1 MAIQNGNAHAA
12 DLGLRALS
20 LFLRFHGVKAEPDQ
34 LRDRCGSSEIG
45 IRAMLRCAR
54 DLGVKVRSRTT
65 HWTGL
70 ASIRLPGI
78 ASLHDGGFL
87 LLGKVDDKAALVLHP
102 TSSHPKTMTRAE
114 FEAIW
119 DGGLIL
125 AGSQSAANRV
135 LHALAGM
142 SVPVHDLAQR
152 AVDAVMRGAVG
163 AVMRAR
169 DTLMRT
175 RDALMSA
182 RSADQGDAAVQAAST
197 ESPVAS
203 TESDES
209 GLMAVAILLRCHG
222 IAADP
227 GQIRHRMGAARVGV
241 AEILRCA
248 KDFGL
253 KARAQRTSWNR
264 LAVTPLPG
272 IALLRDGGFL
282 ILGKVID
289 DTLLVQRPL
298 SPRPETMT
306 QAELE
311 AIWDGNIILM
321 TRRAALTDLSRR
333 FDIGWFVGAV
343 HKYRHL
349 LGEVLVASFFLQ
361 VFAVISPLFFQVV
374 IDKVLVHRSMST
386 LDVLVI
392 GLVALT
398 VFETVLDTLR
408 VYLFAHT
415 TNRIDVELGARLFRH
430 LMALPIAYFQTRRV
444 GDSVARVRELENIRQ
459 FLTSSA
465 LTLVIDLLFTV
476 VFLVVMFY
484 YSTTLTLIVMV
495 SFPFYIGISAGA
507 APLFRRRL
515 DEKFNRGAENQ
526 AFLVESVTGVET
538 LKAMAVEPQ
547 MQLRWEEQLA
557 AYVGASFR
565 VLSLNNTA
573 SQAVQMINKLVVAA
587 TLYFGARLV
596 IGGDLTVGEL
606 VAFNMLAA
614 RVSMPVLRLAQIWQ
628 DFHQARLSIDR
639 LGDILNTMPE
649 PSFNP
654 GRAALPSIRGR
665 VTFEHATFRYRIDGP
680 EVLHDV
686 SFSVEPG
693 QVVGIVG
700 SSGSGKSTIT
710 KLIQRLYVPE
720 SGRVLVDGV
729 DLAMVD
735 LAWLR
740 RQIGVVLQENVL
752 FNRSIRENIALADP
766 AMPMERV
773 IEAATLAGAHDFIL
787 ELPEGY
793 DTIVGERGS
802 SLSGGQRQRVA
813 IARALITDPRILIL
827 DEATSAL
834 DYESERAIQQNMKRI
849 SDGRTV
855 FVIAH
860 RLSTVRHANRII
872 TIEHG
877 RIVEDGSHDELIR
890 SNGRYAN
897 LHYLQAGIH
906 DVR

>member
-12 DLGLRALS
+12 DLGLRALA
-20 LFLRFHGVKAEPDQ
+20 LFLRLHGVNAEPDQ
-34 LRDRCGSSEIG
+34 LRDRCGESAIG

-54 DLGVKVRSRTT
+54 DFGLKVGSRTT
-65 HWTGL
+65 HWKQL
-70 ASIRLPGI
+70 AGIGLPGI
-78 ASLHDGGFL
+78 AALRDGGFL
-87 LLGKVDDKAALVLHP
+87 LLGKVEDDAALVLHP
-102 TSSHPKTMTRAE
+102 TSSHPKLMPRAE
-114 FEAIW
+114 FEEIW
-119 DGGLIL
+119 DGRLILTGSQGFADRAHHAFAGLIARGRDL
-125 AGSQSAANRV
+125 V
-135 LHALAGM
+135 ALAG
-142 SVPVHDLAQR
+142 
-152 AVDAVMRGAVG
+152 
-163 AVMRAR
+163 
-169 DTLMRT
+169 
-175 RDALMSA
+175 DALASA
-182 RSADQGDAAVQAAST
+182 RSAERRDMPVQGQGPEPADG
-197 ESPVAS
+197 
-203 TESDES
+203 DES
-209 GLMAVAILLRCHG
+209 GLIAVAILLRCHG

-227 GQIRHRMGAARVGV
+227 EQIRHRMGTSRIGV
-241 AEILRCA
+241 TEILRCSRE
-248 KDFGL
+248 FGL
-253 KARAQRTSWNR
+253 KARAQRSSWNR
-264 LAVTPLPG
+264 LAVTPLPA
-272 IALLRDGGFL
+272 IAALRDGGFL
-282 ILGKVID
+282 ILGKVVD
-289 DTLLVQRPL
+289 DKLLVQRPL
-298 SPRPETMT
+298 SPRPESMT

-311 AIWDGNIILM
+311 AIWDGDIILM

-333 FDIGWFVGAV
+333 FDISWFLGAV
-343 HKYRHL
+343 HKYRRL
-349 LGEVLVASFFLQ
+349 LGEVLIASFFLQ
-361 VFAVISPLFFQVV
+361 VFALVAPLFFQVV
-374 IDKVLVHRSMST
+374 IDKVLVHRSIST
-386 LDVLVI
+386 LDVLVA

-398 VFETVLDTLR
+398 LFETVLGTLR
-408 VYLFAHT
+408 VHLFAHT

-465 LTLVIDLLFTV
+465 LTLVVDLLFTA
-476 VFLVVMFY
+476 VFLAVMFY
-484 YSTTLTLIVMV
+484 YSTSLTLIVLA
-495 SFPFYIGISAGA
+495 SFPFYIGISVGA

-515 DEKFNRGAENQ
+515 DEKFNRGSENQ

-547 MQLRWEEQLA
+547 MQRRWEEQLA
-557 AYVGASFR
+557 GYVAASFR

-587 TLYFGARLV
+587 TLYFGAKLV
-596 IGGDLTVGEL
+596 IGGELTVGEL

-654 GRAALPSIRGR
+654 GRAALPPIRGR
-665 VTFEHATFRYRIDGP
+665 ITFEHATFRYRIDGS

-700 SSGSGKSTIT
+700 SSGSGKSTIA

-773 IEAATLAGAHDFIL
+773 IEAASLAGAHDFIL

-813 IARALITDPRILIL
+813 IARALITNPRILIL

-849 SDGRTV
+849 ATGRTV

-860 RLSTVRHANRII
+860 RLSTVRNANRIV
-872 TIEHG
+872 TLEHG

>member
-12 DLGLRALS
+12 DLGLRSLA
-20 LFLRFHGVKAEPDQ
+20 LFLRLHGVNAEPDQ
-34 LRDRCGSSEIG
+34 LRDRCGESAIG
-45 IRAMLRCAR
+45 IHVMLRCAR
-54 DLGVKVRSRTT
+54 DFGLKVRSRTT
-65 HWTGL
+65 HWKQL
-70 ASIRLPGI
+70 AGTHLPGI
-78 ASLHDGGFL
+78 AALRDGGFL
-87 LLGKVDDKAALVLHP
+87 LLGKVEDDAALVLYP
-102 TSSHPKTMTRAE
+102 TSSHPKLMPRAE
-114 FEAIW
+114 FEEIW
-119 DGGLIL
+119 DGRLIL
-125 AGSQSAANRV
+125 TGSQSLAGRAHHAFAGLIARGRDLV
-135 LHALAGM
+135 ALAG
-142 SVPVHDLAQR
+142 
-152 AVDAVMRGAVG
+152 
-163 AVMRAR
+163 
-169 DTLMRT
+169 
-175 RDALMSA
+175 DALASA
-182 RSADQGDAAVQAAST
+182 RSAERRDMPVPEVGPESASG
-197 ESPVAS
+197 
-203 TESDES
+203 DES
-209 GLMAVAILLRCHG
+209 GLIAMAILLRCHG

-227 GQIRHRMGAARVGV
+227 EQIRHRMGTARVGV
-241 AEILRCA
+241 TEILRCTRE
-248 KDFGL
+248 FGL
-253 KARAQRTSWNR
+253 KARAQRSSWNR
-264 LAVTPLPG
+264 LGVTPLPA
-272 IALLRDGGFL
+272 IAVLRDGRFL

-289 DTLLVQRPL
+289 DKLLVQHPL
-298 SPRPETMT
+298 SPRPESMT

-311 AIWDGNIILM
+311 AIWDGDIILM

-333 FDIGWFVGAV
+333 FDISWFLGAV
-343 HKYRHL
+343 HKYRRL
-349 LGEVLVASFFLQ
+349 LGEVLIASFFLQ
-361 VFAVISPLFFQVV
+361 VFALVAPLFFQVV
-374 IDKVLVHRSMST
+374 IDKVLVHRSIST
-386 LDVLVI
+386 LDVLVA

-398 VFETVLDTLR
+398 VFETVLSTLR
-408 VYLFAHT
+408 VHLFAHT

-444 GDSVARVRELENIRQ
+444 GDSVARVRELENVRQ

-465 LTLVIDLLFTV
+465 LTLVVDLLFTA
-476 VFLVVMFY
+476 VFLAVMFY
-484 YSTTLTLIVMV
+484 YSTPLTLIVLA
-495 SFPFYIGISAGA
+495 SFPFYIGISVAA

-547 MQLRWEEQLA
+547 MQRRWEEQLA
-557 AYVGASFR
+557 GYVGASFR

-573 SQAVQMINKLVVAA
+573 SQVVQMINKLVTAA

-606 VAFNMLAA
+606 VAFNMLAG

-628 DFHQARLSIDR
+628 DFHQARLSVDR
-639 LGDILNTMPE
+639 LGDILNTIPE
-649 PSFNP
+649 PSFSSA
-654 GRAALPSIRGR
+654 RAALPPIRGK
-665 VTFEHATFRYRIDGP
+665 VAFEHVTFRYRADGP

-686 SFSVEPG
+686 SFGVEPG

-700 SSGSGKSTIT
+700 SSGSGKSTIG

-720 SGRVLVDGV
+720 SGRVMVDGV
-729 DLAMVD
+729 DLATVD
-735 LAWLR
+735 LTWLR

-773 IEAATLAGAHDFIL
+773 IEAASLAGAHDFIL

-813 IARALITDPRILIL
+813 IARALITNPRILIL

-849 SDGRTV
+849 AAGRTV

-860 RLSTVRHANRII
+860 RLSTVRNANRII
-872 TIEHG
+872 TLEHG

-897 LHYLQAGIH
+897 LHFLQAGIH

>member
-12 DLGLRALS
+12 DLGLRTLA
-20 LFLRFHGVKAEPDQ
+20 LFLRLHGVSTEPDQ
-34 LRDRCGSSEIG
+34 LRDRCGSETIG
-45 IRAMLRCAR
+45 IRAMLRCAGE
-54 DLGVKVRSRTT
+54 LGVKVRSRTT
-65 HWTGL
+65 HWKRL
-70 ASIRLPGI
+70 ASIQLPGI
-78 ASLHDGGFL
+78 ASLRDGGFL
-87 LLGKVDDKAALVLHP
+87 LLGKVDDQAALVHHP
-102 TSSHPKTMTRAE
+102 ASPHPKLMTRAE
-114 FEAIW
+114 FDAVW
-119 DGGLIL
+119 DGRLIL
-125 AGSQSAANRV
+125 VRSQSPAQRA

-142 SVPVHDLAQR
+142 SVRGRDLVR
-152 AVDAVMRGAVG
+152 RVRDVL
-163 AVMRAR
+163 MRAG
-169 DTLMRT
+169 DTVR
-175 RDALMSA
+175 A
-182 RSADQGDAAVQAAST
+182 RFAARRNIAVQTASIKSEAHT
-197 ESPVAS
+197 ES
-203 TESDES
+203 TNGDDS
-209 GLMAVAILLRCHG
+209 GLMALAILLRCHG

-227 GQIRHRMGAARVGV
+227 DQIRHRVGAARVGV
-241 AEILRCA
+241 TEILRCA
-248 KDFGL
+248 KDFAL
-253 KARAQRTSWNR
+253 KAQVRRTSWNR
-264 LAVTPLPG
+264 LSVTPLPG
-272 IALLRDGGFL
+272 IAVLRDGGFL
-282 ILGKVID
+282 ILGKIID
-289 DTLLVQRPL
+289 DNLLVQRPL
-298 SPRPETMT
+298 SPRPEAMT

-311 AIWDGNIILM
+311 AIWDGDIILM

-333 FDIGWFVGAV
+333 FDIGWFLGAV
-343 HKYRHL
+343 HKYRRL
-349 LGEVLVASFFLQ
+349 LGEVMVASFFLQ
-361 VFAVISPLFFQVV
+361 VFALISPLFFQVV

-386 LDVLVI
+386 LDVLVT
-392 GLVALT
+392 GLVAVT
-398 VFETVLDTLR
+398 VFEAILGTLR

-484 YSTTLTLIVMV
+484 YSTMLTLIVLA
-495 SFPFYIGISAGA
+495 SFPFYIGISAGV

-515 DEKFNRGAENQ
+515 DEKFNRGSENQ

-557 AYVGASFR
+557 GYVAASFR

-596 IGGDLTVGEL
+596 IGGELTVGEL

-639 LGDILNTMPE
+639 LGDILNTIPE

-654 GRAALPSIRGR
+654 GRAALPPIRGQ
-665 VTFEHATFRYRIDGP
+665 VIFEHTTFRYRIDGP

-686 SFSVEPG
+686 SFSANPG
-693 QVVGIVG
+693 QVIGIVG
-700 SSGSGKSTIT
+700 SSGSGKSTIA

-773 IEAATLAGAHDFIL
+773 IAAASLAGAHDFIL

-849 SDGRTV
+849 SAGRTV

-872 TIEHG
+872 TIERG
-877 RIVEDGSHDELIR
+877 RIVEDGTHDELIR

-897 LHYLQAGIH
+897 LHRLQAGIH
-906 DVR
+906 DVC

>member
-1 MAIQNGNAHAA
+1 MAVQNGNAHAP
-12 DLGLRALS
+12 DLGLRALA
-20 LFLRFHGVKAEPDQ
+20 LFLRLHGVIAEPDQ
-34 LRDRCGSSEIG
+34 LRDRCGSETIG

-54 DLGVKVRSRTT
+54 ELGLKVRSRTT
-65 HWTGL
+65 HWKRL
-70 ASIRLPGI
+70 ASIQLPGI
-78 ASLHDGGFL
+78 ASLRDGGFL
-87 LLGKVDDKAALVLHP
+87 LLGKVDDQAALVLYP
-102 TSSHPKTMTRAE
+102 TSSHPKLMTRAE
-114 FEAIW
+114 FDAVW
-119 DGGLIL
+119 DGRLIL
-125 AGSQSAANRV
+125 AGSRSPVRPV
-135 LHALAGM
+135 LQALVGLSGSMLQALAGI
-142 SVPVHDLAQR
+142 SGHGLVRRSRDVL
-152 AVDAVMRGAVG
+152 MRVWDT
-163 AVMRAR
+163 VRAR
-169 DTLMRT
+169 F
-175 RDALMSA
+175 
-182 RSADQGDAAVQAAST
+182 ADQRDSAVPAASI
-197 ESPVAS
+197 ESEAS
-203 TESDES
+203 PEPGSNDES
-209 GLMAVAILLRCHG
+209 GLLALAILLRCHG

-227 GQIRHRMGAARVGV
+227 DQIRHRVGAARVGV
-241 AEILRCA
+241 TEILRCA
-248 KDFGL
+248 KDFAL
-253 KARAQRTSWNR
+253 KARVQRTSWNR
-264 LAVTPLPG
+264 LSVTPLPG
-272 IALLRDGGFL
+272 IAVLRDGGFL

-289 DTLLVQRPL
+289 DTLLIQRPL
-298 SPRPETMT
+298 SPRPETIT

-311 AIWDGNIILM
+311 AIWDGDIILM

-333 FDIGWFVGAV
+333 FDIGWFLGAV
-343 HKYRHL
+343 RKYRSL
-349 LGEVLVASFFLQ
+349 LGEVLIASFFLQ
-361 VFAVISPLFFQVV
+361 IFAVISPLFFQVV
-374 IDKVLVHRSMST
+374 IDKVLVHRSLST
-386 LDVLVI
+386 LDVLVM

-398 VFETVLDTLR
+398 VFETILGTLR

-484 YSTTLTLIVMV
+484 YSTTLTLIVLA

-515 DEKFNRGAENQ
+515 DEKFNRGSENQ

-547 MQLRWEEQLA
+547 MQIRWEEQLA
-557 AYVGASFR
+557 GYVAASFR

-596 IGGDLTVGEL
+596 IGGELSVGEL

-614 RVSMPVLRLAQIWQ
+614 RVSMPVLRLAQMWQ

-639 LGDILNTMPE
+639 LGDILNTIPE

-654 GRAALPSIRGR
+654 GRAALPPIRGQ

-686 SFSVEPG
+686 SFSVNPG
-693 QVVGIVG
+693 QVIGIVG
-700 SSGSGKSTIT
+700 SSGSGKSTIA
-710 KLIQRLYVPE
+710 KMIQRLYVPE

-773 IEAATLAGAHDFIL
+773 IAAASLAGAHDFIL

-849 SDGRTV
+849 SAGRTV

-877 RIVEDGSHDELIR
+877 RIVEDGTHDELIR